1 MRWKLV
7 IASVGLICLVIA
19 LALWGGN
26 SSKRTLPDG
35 TTLVLSGVMI
45 GPTNI
50 YMHGTFWSK
59 IIGRFVP
66 AKGFA
71 VAGFKLQRPEK
82 ITFTGQEGSE
92 ILSARLELLPRSPR
106 EKSLVSPPFFRKYR
120 LLIYG
125 EQDFAFVEEFR
136 GFKRQADGLVSY
148 VLAPSFPRD
157 SRQLHFRLEERDTPE
172 SRDWRE
178 VAIFVVRNPKRAAI
192 KPWQAQKAPRLKLAE
207 GLEVEIGELTVRRE
221 RIHPNDIWEYMGLL
235 PVRVIRNGEAVTNW
249 GIHSG
254 SIMWDASGNLEYFS
268 SSKVI
273 TNDWMVHQLFRP
285 LDPAKT
291 WRFRAN
297 FALDSGFPQT
307 NLFSFI
313 VPWPLQG
320 TIQTN
325 LGGLPA
331 RIRFV
336 NGDMLDVE
344 LVSQPADKRLT
355 FISAFDGTGANLVR
369 WVHGS
374 WGQHSFWRGLEL
386 SKPTEVH
393 ATVAIHRNY
402 QAEFTLQ
409 PRYEKPSGH
418 VEAKGAQSPR

>member
-1 MRWKLV
+1 MRRRRA
-7 IASVGLICLVIA
+7 IVIA
-19 LALWGGN
+19 LF
-26 SSKRTLPDG
+26 
-35 TTLVLSGVMI
+35 LSCGV
-45 GPTNI
+45 
-50 YMHGTFWSK
+50 
-59 IIGRFVP
+59 V
-66 AKGFA
+66 
-71 VAGFKLQRPEK
+71 
-82 ITFTGQEGSE
+82 
-92 ILSARLELLPRSPR
+92 
-106 EKSLVSPPFFRKYR
+106 
-120 LLIYG
+120 
-125 EQDFAFVEEFR
+125 
-136 GFKRQADGLVSY
+136 DGLHAQLRLRTQATGFSSP
-148 VLAPSFPRD
+148 LAIVQDPTDRNV
-157 SRQLHFRLEERDTPE
+157 Q
-172 SRDWRE
+172 
-178 VAIFVVRNPKRAAI
+178 FVV
-192 KPWQAQKAPRLKLAE
+192 QQ
-207 GLEVEIGELTVRRE
+207 GG
-221 RIHPNDIWEYMGLL
+221 RI
-235 PVRVIRNGEAVTNW
+235 RVIRNGEAVTNW

-355 FISAFDGTGANLVR
+355 FISAFDGTGANLVH